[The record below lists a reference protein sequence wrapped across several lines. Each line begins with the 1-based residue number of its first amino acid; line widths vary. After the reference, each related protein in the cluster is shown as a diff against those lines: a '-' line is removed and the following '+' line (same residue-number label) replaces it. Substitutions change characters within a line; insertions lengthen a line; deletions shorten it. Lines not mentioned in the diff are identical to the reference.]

1 LVNKIYFGTASN
13 EQYLY
18 VSDGNLY
25 LNGSTFSGG
34 SASQGPVGS
43 TREDVFTS
51 VTYSTVTHN
60 FGFYPTV
67 QLLNES
73 GEVFIPQSI
82 VHASTASFDVYF
94 SQVSSGTIISSG
106 GGGNLDNSL
115 ILTPGAIPST
125 SGDAGQYGETRLGLS
140 ESTPYLYVYTNQ
152 WYRFMGATF

>member
-1 LVNKIYFGTASN
+1 VGVT
-13 EQYLY
+13 
-18 VSDGNLY
+18 
-25 LNGSTFSGG
+25 
-34 SASQGPVGS
+34 GPVGS